1 MLLDIQFVP
10 QHAGYFAGDGE
21 GIVTAGG
28 QPDAA
33 IIHVFDAIT
42 LLPVAQTRSLP
53 NGRYL
58 VPYLDPARAYLILA
72 RHPRRHYDPVGYDDV
87 KPASN
92 RTVSEQAALWQSWL

>member
-1 MLLDIQFVP
+1 MLLDIRFVP

-28 QPDAA
+28 QPGVAN
-33 IIHVFDAIT
+33 IHVFDAIT
-42 LLPVAQTRSLP
+42 LLPVAQTRSLS

-58 VPYLDPARAYLILA
+58 VPYLDPSRDYLILA
-72 RHPRRHYDPVGYDDV
+72 RHPQRHYDPVSYDNI

-92 RTVSEQAALWQSWL
+92 RTVSEQTALWQSWL